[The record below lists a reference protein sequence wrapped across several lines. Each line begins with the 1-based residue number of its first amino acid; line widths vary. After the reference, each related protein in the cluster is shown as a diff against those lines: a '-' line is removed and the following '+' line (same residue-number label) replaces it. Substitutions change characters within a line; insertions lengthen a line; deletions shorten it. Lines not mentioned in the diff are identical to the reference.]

1 MESEGRLELALRLI
15 ASEHFTQE
23 MAINYL
29 FQWRSNRTL
38 LARLLPRV
46 DQLLR
51 AGNYSLLPT
60 AMYLPSHAASS

>member
-15 ASEHFTQE
+15 ASEAFTQE

-29 FQWRSNRTL
+29 FQWRSNRPL
-38 LARLLPRV
+38 LAHLLPRIQ
-46 DQLLR
+46 QLLK

-60 AMYLPSHAASS
+60 AMYRKSHADSL